1 MDGWRGWLR
10 GFVEPGSKAAAR
22 HRRRREFR
30 IEPLEERILLSGTTT
45 AQAAA
50 AAQAV
55 FSKLTDPGVR
65 QLAQADYAATQSIT
79 RNDLLSIF
87 IEVEQDHVVSAA
99 ELSSLQTLVAN
110 ASTVG
115 MPGYVAD
122 LAGKVVNGD
131 PANIYLKSAAS
142 ANGDLYAGC
151 VASQL
156 KVLVNDWFEGGGP
169 IAMTNSSVTLSW
181 VSGVLFAKGGPRDTD
196 IAQGVIG
203 DCTLLAS
210 LAEVALRDPQTI
222 ESMFINNGDG
232 SVTVR
237 LYDNGVPN
245 YVTVDA
251 QLPDGGTLYD
261 RPVNG
266 VLWAA
271 LVEKA
276 IVEENAEGWLKTWY
290 PGSDSYAA
298 LNGGDQGTAV
308 AYLST
313 LTGLPSSYFGV
324 DPSNIIADWNAGKL
338 VVLSTGDSVPSGSG
352 LVADHCYAMTGY
364 NPASSTP
371 ISLFNPWG
379 AQASQPSVSLT
390 TLTTSFQFAAAA
402 GSAPPSDSY
411 TTSIANEFSPIA
423 AVEVVA
429 SPVPVTTQSVPTSKG
444 SRSTTAPEVVPS
456 EANCDI
462 DQFFANWMSGVA

>member
-1 MDGWRGWLR
+1 M
-10 GFVEPGSKAAAR
+10 
-22 HRRRREFR
+22 
-30 IEPLEERILLSGTTT
+30 LSATTT
-45 AQAAA
+45 AAAAA
-50 AAQAV
+50 AAQKV
-55 FSKLTDPGVR
+55 FAKLTDPGV
-65 QLAQADYAATQSIT
+65 QTLAQADYAATQSIT

-87 IEVEQDHVVSAA
+87 IEVENDHVVSAA

-122 LAGKVVNGD
+122 LAGKCVNGD
-131 PANIYLKSAAS
+131 PANVYLKSAAS
-142 ANGDLYAGC
+142 ANGDVYAGC

-169 IAMTNSSVTLSW
+169 IATTNSSVKLSW
-181 VSGVLFAKGGPRDTD
+181 ASGTLFAKGGVPHDSD

-210 LAEVALRDPQTI
+210 LAEVALRQPQTI
-222 ESMFINNGDG
+222 ENMFINNGDG

-237 LYDNGVPN
+237 LYHNGVPN

-276 IVEENAEGWLKTWY
+276 IVEENAEGWLGTWY

-313 LTGLPSSYFGV
+313 LTGLSSSYFGV
-324 DPSNIIADWNAGKL
+324 DPSNIVADWQANKL
-338 VVLSTGDSVPSGSG
+338 VVLSTGTVPAGSG
-352 LVADHCYAMTGY
+352 LVADHCYAMVGY
-364 NPASSTP
+364 NAASSTP
-371 ISLFNPWG
+371 IALFNPWG
-379 AQASQPSVSLT
+379 AQAPPPNISAA
-390 TLTTSFQFAAAA
+390 TLTSSFQFGAAA
-402 GSAPPSDSY
+402 GSGLPSNSQ
-411 TTSIANEFSPIA
+411 TTLIANEFSSIA
-423 AVEVVA
+423 PTAVVA
-429 SPVPVTTQSVPTSKG
+429 SPEFHAG
-444 SRSTTAPEVVPS
+444 RSALTATANSSSAS
-456 EANCDI
+456 ENVSGQTHHDTDA
-462 DQFFANWMSGVA
+462 FFADWFSGVGGQV

>member
-1 MDGWRGWLR
+1 M
-10 GFVEPGSKAAAR
+10 
-22 HRRRREFR
+22 
-30 IEPLEERILLSGTTT
+30 LSATTT
-45 AQAAA
+45 AAAAA
-50 AAQAV
+50 AAQKV
-55 FSKLTDPGVR
+55 FAKLTDPGV
-65 QLAQADYAATQSIT
+65 QTLAQADYAATQSIT

-87 IEVEQDHVVSAA
+87 IEVENDHVVSAA

-122 LAGKVVNGD
+122 LAGKCVNGD
-131 PANIYLKSAAS
+131 PANVYLKSAAS
-142 ANGDLYAGC
+142 ANGDVYAGC

-169 IAMTNSSVTLSW
+169 IATTNSSVKLSW
-181 VSGVLFAKGGPRDTD
+181 ASGTLFAKGGVPHDTD

-210 LAEVALRDPQTI
+210 LAEVALRQPQTI
-222 ESMFINNGDG
+222 ENMFINNGDG

-237 LYDNGVPN
+237 LYHNGVPN

-276 IVEENAEGWLKTWY
+276 IVEENAEGWLATWY

-298 LNGGDQGTAV
+298 LNGGDQGTAD

-313 LTGLPSSYFGV
+313 LTGLSSSYFGV
-324 DPSNIIADWNAGKL
+324 DPSNIVADWQANKL
-338 VVLSTGDSVPSGSG
+338 VVLSTGTVAAGSG
-352 LVADHCYAMTGY
+352 LVADHCYAMVGY

-379 AQASQPSVSLT
+379 AQAPAPNISAA
-390 TLTTSFQFAAAA
+390 TLTSSFQFGAAA
-402 GSAPPSDSY
+402 GSALPSNSQ
-411 TTSIANEFSPIA
+411 TTLIANEFSPIA
-423 AVEVVA
+423 PTPVVA
-429 SPVPVTTQSVPTSKG
+429 SPGFLAGRSALTATAHPSSASENVPGQTNHDTD
-444 SRSTTAPEVVPS
+444 A
-456 EANCDI
+456 
-462 DQFFANWMSGVA
+462 FFADWFSGVGGQV

>member
-1 MDGWRGWLR
+1 M
-10 GFVEPGSKAAAR
+10 
-22 HRRRREFR
+22 
-30 IEPLEERILLSGTTT
+30 LSATTT
-45 AQAAA
+45 AAAAA
-50 AAQAV
+50 AAQKV
-55 FSKLTDPGVR
+55 FAKLTDPSVQ

-79 RNDLLSIF
+79 RNDLLSVF
-87 IEVEQDHVVSAA
+87 IEVENDHVVSAA

-122 LAGKVVNGD
+122 LAGKCVNGD

-142 ANGDLYAGC
+142 ANGDVYAGC

-181 VSGVLFAKGGPRDTD
+181 ASGSLFAKGGVPHDSD
-196 IAQGVIG
+196 IEQGVIG

-210 LAEVALRDPQTI
+210 LAEVALRQPQTI
-222 ESMFINNGDG
+222 ENMFINNGDG

-237 LYDNGVPN
+237 LYHNGVPN

-276 IVEENAEGWLKTWY
+276 IVEENAEGWLATWY

-313 LTGLPSSYFGV
+313 LTGLSSSYFGV
-324 DPSNIIADWNAGKL
+324 NPSNIIADWQANKL
-338 VVLSTGDSVPSGSG
+338 VVLSTGTVPAGSG
-352 LVADHCYAMTGY
+352 LVTDHCYAMAGY

-371 ISLFNPWG
+371 IALFNPWG
-379 AQASQPSVSLT
+379 AQAAQPSVSAA
-390 TLTTSFQFAAAA
+390 TLTTFFQFGAAA
-402 GSAPPSDSY
+402 GSAPPSDSH
-411 TTSIANEFSPIA
+411 TTSVANEFSPIA

-429 SPVPVTTQSVPTSKG
+429 SPVPVTTQSVQTSNG
-444 SRSTTAPEVVPS
+444 NRSTTAPDVVPS
-456 EANCDI
+456 EANGSI
-462 DQFFANWMSGVA
+462 DQFFANWMSGVAA